1 MSRPAEKRI
10 AIKNLSGLARAHTE
24 KAIAVLVKAMDN
36 EDERIA
42 VDAAS
47 RILDRGY
54 GKPAQSVELGS
65 DPDQPLVHEIVRRI
79 IAPQSGNPNG

>member
-24 KAIAVLVKAMDN
+24 KAIAVLVKAMDS
-36 EDERIA
+36 EDERVA

-65 DPDQPLVHEIVRRI
+65 DPEQPIIHEIVRRI
-79 IAPQSGNPNG
+79 VAPQPRNSNG